1 MFSLNIALMLSLMVK
16 LYANIVIIND
26 KNNDNLTK
34 KSLEIEYLN
43 GQEQYLNLSF
53 DSREIKVTGYKII
66 INPTTMALK

>member
-1 MFSLNIALMLSLMVK
+1 MLSLMVK

-43 GQEQYLNLSF
+43 GQEQYFNLSF

-66 INPTTMALK
+66 IKPTTMALK